1 MKGNES
7 AAVIR
12 TEGLTKKFGSVL
24 AVDSLFLEANR
35 GEIFGL
41 LGPNGAGKTTTIKM
55 ICGLLKPDTGKIYID
70 GREVINSSL
79 ETMKKVGLC
88 PQDLVLWEYLTCMEQ
103 LIFVAEM
110 NGFSSVKSKQSSN
123 NLLKNLGL
131 EEKRN
136 KTART
141 LSGGLKRRLNIALAL
156 VNDPEIIILDEP
168 EAGLDP
174 QSRVMVRDFV
184 RSLAKRKTVIF
195 TTHNMD
201 EAERIC
207 DRVGIIDRGKLLV
220 VDSPENLKKSI
231 GGGDILEISLGN
243 EKEAQKIEK
252 ILKNRLGKKIKKIT
266 CIGTR
271 LILHTLDTAANLPLI
286 TSIISDEKSSL
297 EDIRIRWNSLEDVFI
312 NLTGRSLR
320 E

>member
-1 MKGNES
+1 MKGNEAS
-7 AAVIR
+7 AVIR
-12 TEGLTKKFGSVL
+12 TEGLTKKYGSL
-24 AVDSLFLEANR
+24 RAVDSLCLEARR

-55 ICGLLKPDTGKIYID
+55 ICGLLKPDAGKIFLD
-70 GREVINSSL
+70 GEEVLNSSR
-79 ETMKKVGLC
+79 ETMRKVGLC

-103 LIFVAEM
+103 LVFVAEM
-110 NGFSSVKSKQSSN
+110 NGFKASEAKRN
-123 NLLKNLGL
+123 ALHLLKSLGL
-131 EEKRN
+131 EEKQN
-136 KTART
+136 KTSGT

-174 QSRVMVRDFV
+174 QSRVMVREFI
-184 RSLAKRKTVIF
+184 RALAKNKTVIF

-220 VDSPENLKKSI
+220 ADTPEKLKKSI
-231 GGGDILEISLGN
+231 GEGDILEISFKDD
-243 EKEAQKIEK
+243 KEAQKIEK
-252 ILKNRLGKKIKKIT
+252 ILKNRLGKKLKKIT
-266 CIGTR
+266 RVGSRIIL
-271 LILHTLDTAANLPLI
+271 LIPDIAINLPLI
-286 TSIISDEKSSL
+286 TSIINDEKAKL